1 MACGTLGAPR
11 IPSVPKATEFGGIQ
25 LHATQYQG
33 GIPYTGKRVIVVG
46 AGNTSADIC
55 QDLVFHG
62 AKSVMMVQ
70 RSSTSVVSQEKTAN
84 MLLRNWPQD
93 VPVEV
98 SDFKFWSQPWG
109 MLRNFAIEA
118 NKIPERDEESE
129 MLERLAAKGLKLN
142 SGTDGSGQF
151 LLVFERFG
159 GASRS
164 FVCLWTLQ
172 R

>member
-11 IPSVPKATEFGGIQ
+11 IPSVPRANIFEGLQ

-33 GIPYTGKRVIVVG
+33 GMPYTGKRVIVVG

-55 QDLVFHG
+55 QDLVFQG

-70 RSSTSVVSQEKTAN
+70 RSLTSVVSQEKTAN
-84 MLLRNWPQD
+84 MLLKNWPQD

-118 NKIPERDEESE
+118 NKSPAHDEESE

-142 SGTDGSGQF
+142 
-151 LLVFERFG
+151 
-159 GASRS
+159 
-164 FVCLWTLQ
+164 
-172 R
+172 